1 MKSFIKMSVF
11 SAAVFMVLALVT
23 DAFCAE
29 KSVDHAVF
37 FVKEKVVNVG
47 EVYGE
52 GDITYDFI
60 VENHGNG
67 ELHINRVKA
76 G

>member
-1 MKSFIKMSVF
+1 MKSFLKMSVF
-11 SAAVFMVLALVT
+11 SAAVFMVLAFFT
-23 DAFCAE
+23 DAFCAG
-29 KSVDHAVF
+29 KSAEQAVF
-37 FVKEKVVNVG
+37 FVKEKVANVG

-52 GDITYDFI
+52 GEITYDFI

-67 ELHINRVKA
+67 ELYINRVKA